1 VYFSQDSIV
10 SPTIDLAGRHLSSL
24 DPTSAVASRISLR
37 LTARLWQ
44 GCWGPVRWLTSLAA
58 RIRATGW
65 SRPLRR
71 WVLHHRAARAAVAV
85 LLATVAV
92 PVFADEG
99 VSSSAPVTTAAPAA
113 SDPIAWDPFGL
124 QWVAGTEVFPGVPSL
139 FPDSNGNP
147 GGAVLPSPPAGTVP
161 VPSPPGTPPEKPED
175 RQAWFDRWLGGI
187 QVVGQK
193 TLNYRW
199 LDVSGSDAAR
209 RAFQNTSPN
218 YGSLTHLSVI
228 GHFLDNFEVNMTL
241 TDGKYG
247 ADPQQMALKYHNGGT
262 RITAGDVAA
271 SLTGNALIP
280 FNRTLRAIMVE
291 QQLNKRTSITGLVSE
306 TRAVTRR
313 VDVVGNNTVGP
324 YYLNAF
330 PIVVDSVRVRVD
342 EQDVPRENFMVDAY
356 AGTVTF
362 KPGFIVPQ
370 TSTIHVSFEARTEGA
385 AMGTLWGLRANH
397 ALGQRGSIGA
407 TLLLAGAGN
416 SPNASADGERTD
428 DWYEGHADSNGPYQ
442 LRYGPVIRGS
452 EQVYVGGV
460 LQQANHDYYI
470 QYDRGVIQFTR
481 ILLST
486 EHLRVVYRPVLDG
499 QLQDT
504 ITGEGIAGPYRLSRS
519 PIILNSETVVRVDRL
534 NQSAPLVRDVDYRLD
549 AATGVISL
557 LRASLATDEAI
568 VVLYR
573 PQQTTAP
580 TSANRI
586 IGFDGNLALGRNSRL
601 SAQFAQSSADGGVSG
616 TGMTVEARTGFLPAK
631 FNGGNPRLRLGATW
645 KRIDPG
651 FTGID
656 SVSFLRNERGLGL
669 DGEFLVNSYTRL
681 FSKWERSRRPLG
693 FGAVQGSDTL
703 YDTTQSLS
711 GFTIAR
717 PKWPELT
724 YSRTRLEAE
733 SSGSNS
739 AQGSDAVQL
748 RYALGHMTLGAE
760 YLDNSSRGAFN
771 AVGLVAAGTSDA
783 GLTTSQTTKFFASY
797 APGQRLSL
805 AATVANSD
813 IANNG
818 ESTRAK
824 NVDLNATFRPARP
837 FQVTADYQVS
847 DSGGALTGPLTG
859 TSSSLAGSTGID
871 LGVRGLSVLP
881 ESGGI
886 SIGSPSATLGGL
898 PAGFGT
904 AGGVS
909 ASALGS
915 YGGFGS
921 SYYGGNTTR
930 GRLGFAYTP
939 TSRMSL
945 NVSLDRT
952 NSELYGDTN
961 GYAFGFMFAPGERLS
976 FNGTLSRQRAGFV
989 NPDQPA
995 VTASSMTSDLL
1006 FLSLRARPY
1015 GKLMLNLEFQE
1026 MHANNTSG
1034 LASGLAGTGSSLLT
1048 STAFANDIRSMTGR
1062 VSYPIGTGRTAFLEL
1077 RNARYGGSELA
1088 ARQNSLAAGVEF
1100 SLNRILAVTLGAEL
1114 HDYRD
1119 AQRPDSNYRAR
1130 LLNANL
1136 AARF

>member
-1 VYFSQDSIV
+1 VYLSQDPIV
-10 SPTIDLAGRHLSSL
+10 NPTVDLAARHFTFL
-24 DPTSAVASRISLR
+24 DPTSAVASKISLR
-37 LTARLWQ
+37 LSVRLWQ
-44 GCWGPVRWLTSLAA
+44 GRWSPVRWLTSLAA

-71 WVLHHRAARAAVAV
+71 WALHHRAARAAVTV
-85 LLATVAV
+85 LLATFAV
-92 PVFADEG
+92 PALADDSVG
-99 VSSSAPVTTAAPAA
+99 GSAPVPPATPVT
-113 SDPIAWDPFGL
+113 SDPLAWDPFGV
-124 QWVAGTEVFPGVPSL
+124 QWVPGTDLYLGLPPAMPGQIVAAGDP
-139 FPDSNGNP
+139 
-147 GGAVLPSPPAGTVP
+147 VLPSPPAGTLP
-161 VPSPPGTPPEKPED
+161 AAPLPGTQPEKPED

-199 LDVSGSDAAR
+199 LDVSGSEAAR
-209 RAFQNTSPN
+209 RAFRNTSPN

-262 RITAGDVAA
+262 RLTAGDVAA
-271 SLTGNALIP
+271 SLAGNALIP

-291 QQLNKRTSITGLVSE
+291 QQLNKRTSVTGLVSE

-330 PIVVDSVRVRVD
+330 PIVVESVKVRVD
-342 EQDVPRENFMVDAY
+342 EQDVPRESFMVDAY

-362 KPGFIVPQ
+362 KPGYIVPQ

-385 AMGTLWGLRANH
+385 ATGTLWGLRANH
-397 ALGQRGSIGA
+397 SLGRRGSIGA
-407 TLLLAGAGN
+407 TLLLAGSGAT
-416 SPNASADGERTD
+416 PDAAADGERTD

-452 EQVYVGGV
+452 EQVYVAGV
-460 LQQANHDYYI
+460 LQQANRDYYI

-486 EHLRVVYRPVLDG
+486 EHLRVVYRPVRDG

-519 PIILNSETVVRVDRL
+519 PIVLNSETVVRVDRL
-534 NQSAPLVRDVDYRLD
+534 NQSVPLTRDLDYRLD
-549 AATGVISL
+549 AATGVISF
-557 LRASLATDEAI
+557 LRGVLAADEAV

-573 PQQTTAP
+573 PRQTTGP
-580 TSANRI
+580 TSANRV
-586 IGFDGNLALGRNSRL
+586 IGFDGSLALGRNSRL
-601 SAQFAQSSADGGVSG
+601 NAQFASSGADGGVSG

-631 FNGGNPRLRLGATW
+631 FNGGSPRLQLGATW

-681 FSKWERSRRPLG
+681 FSKWEHSRRPLG
-693 FGAVQGSDTL
+693 FGAVQGSDSL

-711 GFTIAR
+711 GFTVAR
-717 PKWPELT
+717 PKWPQLT
-724 YSRTRLEAE
+724 YTRTRLEAE
-733 SSGSNS
+733 SAGSTS
-739 AQGSDAVQL
+739 AQDSDAVQL
-748 RYALGHMTLGAE
+748 RYALGHMTVGAE

-771 AVGLVAAGTSDA
+771 ASGLVGGTSSSP

-797 APGQRLSL
+797 VPGQRLSL
-805 AATVANSD
+805 AATLANSD
-813 IANNG
+813 IASNG
-818 ESTRAK
+818 QSTRAK
-824 NVDLNATFRPARP
+824 NIDLNAMFRPARP
-837 FQVTADYQVS
+837 FQFTADYQVS
-847 DSGGALTGPLTG
+847 DSGGALAGPLTG
-859 TSSSLAGSTGID
+859 SGSSLTGITGI
-871 LGVRGLSVLP
+871 GVRGLSVMGDGV
-881 ESGGI
+881 ST
-886 SIGSPSATLGGL
+886 GSPSAMLGGL
-898 PAGFGT
+898 PGSFGSL
-904 AGGVS
+904 GGVS
-909 ASALGS
+909 ASGLGS

-939 TSRMSL
+939 GSRMSL
-945 NVSLDRT
+945 NVSLDHT
-952 NSELYGDTN
+952 DSELYGDTN

-976 FNGTLSRQRAGFV
+976 FHGTLSRQHAGFV
-989 NPDQPA
+989 NPDRPS
-995 VTASSMTSDLL
+995 VTDSSMTSDLL

-1015 GKLMLNLEFQE
+1015 GKLALNLDFQE

-1034 LASGLAGTGSSLLT
+1034 LASRLPGTGSSLLT
-1048 STAFANDIRSMTGR
+1048 PAAFANDIRTMTGR
-1062 VSYPIGTGRTAFLEL
+1062 FSYPIGAGRTAFLEL
-1077 RNARYGGSELA
+1077 QNARYGGSELA
-1088 ARQNSLAAGVEF
+1088 ARQHSLAAGVEF
-1100 SLNRILAVTLGAEL
+1100 AVNRILAVTLGAEL